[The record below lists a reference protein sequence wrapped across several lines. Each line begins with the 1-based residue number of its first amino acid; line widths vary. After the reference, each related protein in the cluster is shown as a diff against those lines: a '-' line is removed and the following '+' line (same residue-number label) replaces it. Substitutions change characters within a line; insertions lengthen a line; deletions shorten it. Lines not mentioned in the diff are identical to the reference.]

1 MAATHLDLHV
11 TTAAGYT
18 VVEVVGEIDL
28 ASAPGLRTCLHQ
40 TIDAGG
46 RRLVVDLRHVDF
58 IDSMGIGVLVG
69 AHRRLRGLDRG
80 SLQLVAAD
88 GLVLRV
94 LRLTS
99 LDRVIPLHATLA
111 DALGGQPTQAEDQ
124 SAQSE
129 DHSGPEPT

>member
-18 VVEVVGEIDL
+18 VVEVAGDIDL
-28 ASAPGLRTCLHQ
+28 ASAPELRTCLHQ
-40 TIDAGG
+40 TINTGS
-46 RRLVVDLRHVDF
+46 RRLVVDLRQVDF
-58 IDSMGIGVLVG
+58 IDSMGSGVLVG
-69 AHRRLRGLDRG
+69 AHRRLRGLDG

-99 LDRVIPLHATLA
+99 LDRVVPLHATLA
-111 DALGGQPTQAEDQ
+111 DALGGEPTQAGDQ

-129 DHSGPEPT
+129 NHSEPEPT

>member
-40 TIDAGG
+40 TINAGG
-46 RRLVVDLRHVDF
+46 RRLVIDLRHVDF

-99 LDRVIPLHATLA
+99 LDRVIPLHATLT
-111 DALGGQPTQAEDQ
+111 DAVGGEPTQAEDH
-124 SAQSE
+124 SE
-129 DHSGPEPT
+129 PEPT